1 MLDDNQIHLWL
12 ENVPDHPD
20 SDCAAP
26 RKRKQLQQFT
36 PPHSTSG
43 TSGMEHTSTPKRR
56 RIGDDDKTPRAKG
69 ARTGSQLSSLSSISL
84 PPSQQGDMP
93 TQASSPRRQFMGLN
107 LDIGGLECKQLD
119 SDHPPLAAARLV
131 QKLLEIDMGIDILP
145 HEKQSEVTRILQ
157 EKGLNSKTWR
167 SAFKDE
173 GADTLPGRVP
183 SWEELNTV
191 REQAME
197 CFNSDHE
204 EFSWNMEVHHPLLK
218 SIFRASGSDSGQPF
232 DFMSC
237 TTARPHRNYLPYSSR
252 QKMVDF
258 CLFDN
263 SDVDAQARRALAQ
276 RTITQTVNHT
286 DYRPL
291 QLRPIILSIETKRPG
306 KDLDVAQLQM
316 GVWHTA
322 QWRFLQSAVKAMITS
337 TQPDGADEEAIT
349 DAVKA
354 ALLQLGLLP
363 GVIIQGH
370 RWLFVFST
378 LEPHTTILEDGT
390 DITVYRTILWTEQ
403 EFGST
408 QSILKTYQIVA
419 GLRHLAGW
427 VKDFY
432 TPWYRKYVL
441 SSLGPKQST

>member
-1 MLDDNQIHLWL
+1 
-12 ENVPDHPD
+12 
-20 SDCAAP
+20 
-26 RKRKQLQQFT
+26 
-36 PPHSTSG
+36 
-43 TSGMEHTSTPKRR
+43 MEHTATPRGR

-69 ARTGSQLSSLSSISL
+69 ARTDSQLSSLSSISL
-84 PPSQQGDMP
+84 PPSQQGDMA
-93 TQASSPRRQFMGLN
+93 TQASSPRRQFMGLS

-119 SDHPPLAAARLV
+119 SDHPPPAAASLV
-131 QKLLEIDMGIDILP
+131 QELLEIDMGIDILP

-157 EKGLNSKTWR
+157 EQGLKSKPWR

-191 REQAME
+191 RERAME

-204 EFSWNMEVHHPLLK
+204 ESSWNMEVHHRLLEN
-218 SIFRASGSDSGQPF
+218 IFRVSRSTSGQPF

-237 TTARPHRNYLPYSSR
+237 TTARPHRNYLPCSSR
-252 QKMVDF
+252 QKMVGF

-276 RTITQTVNHT
+276 RTVTQTVNHT

-291 QLRPIILSIETKRPG
+291 QLRPIMLSIETKRPG

-316 GVWHTA
+316 GVWHAA
-322 QWRFLQSAVKAMITS
+322 QWRFLQSAVTAMITS
-337 TQPDGADEEAIT
+337 TQPDRADEEAIT

-354 ALLQLGLLP
+354 ALLQLGFLP
-363 GVIIQGH
+363 GVIIQ
-370 RWLFVFST
+370 
-378 LEPHTTILEDGT
+378 
-390 DITVYRTILWTEQ
+390 VYRTILWIEQ

-408 QSILKTYQIVA
+408 QSILKTYQIVT

-427 VKDFY
+427 AKDFY

-441 SSLGPKQST
+441 SSLGPSQST